1 MRLWWQKSSSPQLRI
16 SLRHSLSLG
25 LVACPTLSR
34 VSISGCS
41 VGTIANERDETHER
55 ERYKRW
61 PPCLMPSCH
70 SFFAPL
76 NLVENGIRSPDIRN
90 VVPIGV
96 YDRHNWSDT
105 W

>member
-1 MRLWWQKSSSPQLRI
+1 MSTTFLNETLVAKKPSPQLRI

-55 ERYKRW
+55 ERDT
-61 PPCLMPSCH
+61 
-70 SFFAPL
+70 
-76 NLVENGIRSPDIRN
+76 NGGLPAFLSQLLCPAQF
-90 VVPIGV
+90 
-96 YDRHNWSDT
+96 S
-105 W
+105 